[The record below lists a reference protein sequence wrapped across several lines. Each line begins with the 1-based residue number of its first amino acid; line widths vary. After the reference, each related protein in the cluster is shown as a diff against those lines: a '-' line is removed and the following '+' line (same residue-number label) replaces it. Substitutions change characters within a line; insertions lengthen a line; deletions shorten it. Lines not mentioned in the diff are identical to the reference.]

1 MYLIGIQQ
9 NYSKIRSPSAE
20 ECRVNKFNTLFF
32 EKYLTSTKQVCFRK
46 ILLWHIYETEK
57 KEYLVH
63 VKYQSGVHRLADVPK
78 VRFAIHICGMREKF
92 KTRKHFK
99 KNGRS

>member
-1 MYLIGIQQ
+1 M
-9 NYSKIRSPSAE
+9 
-20 ECRVNKFNTLFF
+20 
-32 EKYLTSTKQVCFRK
+32 
-46 ILLWHIYETEK
+46 YETEK